1 MADAVQTLGVAGRPT
16 TPSELLRQISP
27 DQPVLLVGPDA
38 IWESTGVAGCLEAA
52 GWPSVTRVR
61 RRTRV
66 RGSRRSSGCRWCSW
80 RATPRWCGRRSRR
93 SGRSRWPRLSCWPM
107 LRPTDV
113 VALVG
118 AGVDAVVD
126 PATGADEVFARV
138 VALLRRS
145 EHGWGPGVRSLESGG
160 LRVDLWSQECSLDGE
175 LLQLSPTEYALLT
188 FLMTHPGQ
196 ALPTHTIVREVWG
209 WFTSDGKN
217 VLRIFVNRLRRKLHD
232 DFRNPQFIASVRG
245 TGYRFIRNVAEIGD
259 GADPAVERTD
269 VTLLLQSVE
278 QLAVGLLDATTVD
291 AAGAVLL
298 DALDDTGYADGMA
311 VFRLDGNRM
320 QLVGGAQHAAHL
332 DGECRRR
339 RAAEAGVRECAERA
353 HAARW
358 CSSATSGRWPDT
370 SARPRSSSA
379 LQGTARACSFPSCAA
394 TGFGATSAWCAAH
407 ASRSIPRAPRTS
419 APSARCSCSPLTT
432 WIGNHPSPNVVKT
445 VARVKTRK
453 GSGR

>member
-38 IWESTGVAGCLEAA
+38 IWESTGVAACLEAA
-52 GWPSVTRVR
+52 GWPSVSASDAERASWLASIQRVSLVLVAGDA
-61 RRTRV
+61 TVVWPTVEAV
-66 RGSRRSSGCRWCSW
+66 RPVTMAPLVVLADAS
-80 RATPRWCGRRSRR
+80 
-93 SGRSRWPRLSCWPM
+93 
-107 LRPTDV
+107 PTDV
-113 VALVG
+113 VTLVG

-160 LRVDLWSQECSLDGE
+160 LHVDLWSQECSLDGE

-259 GADPAVERTD
+259 GADPSVERTD

-278 QLAVGLLDATTVD
+278 QLAVGLLGCPTVD

-298 DALDDTGYADGMA
+298 DVLDDTGYADGMA
-311 VFRLDGNRM
+311 VFRLDGKRM
-320 QLVGGAQHAAHL
+320 QLVGARNMPPTWMASVEDGVPLKPAFASAQSVLTREVVQFGDVRQVARHFER
-332 DGECRRR
+332 D
-339 RAAEAGVRECAERA
+339 RAAARHCRIRRVPVPSAAVR
-353 HAARW
+353 
-358 CSSATSGRWPDT
+358 
-370 SARPRSSSA
+370 RP
-379 LQGTARACSFPSCAA
+379 GM
-394 TGFGATSAWCAAH
+394 G
-407 ASRSIPRAPRTS
+407 APRTG
-419 APSARCSCSPLTT
+419 APGAP
-432 WIGNHPSPNVVKT
+432 VVRSHRH
-445 VARVKTRK
+445 RVPPCRMC
-453 GSGR
+453 GVRAGG

>member
-1 MADAVQTLGVAGRPT
+1 MRPTPNALSWLASIQRVSLVLVAGDATVVWPTVEAVRPVTMAPLVVLADA
-16 TPSELLRQISP
+16 S
-27 DQPVLLVGPDA
+27 
-38 IWESTGVAGCLEAA
+38 
-52 GWPSVTRVR
+52 
-61 RRTRV
+61 
-66 RGSRRSSGCRWCSW
+66 
-80 RATPRWCGRRSRR
+80 
-93 SGRSRWPRLSCWPM
+93 
-107 LRPTDV
+107 PTDV
-113 VALVG
+113 VTLVG

-196 ALPTHTIVREVWG
+196 ALPTHTIVREVRG

-259 GADPAVERTD
+259 GADPSVERTD

-278 QLAVGLLDATTVD
+278 QLAVGLLGCPTVD

-298 DALDDTGYADGMA
+298 DVLDDTGYADGMA
-311 VFRLDGNRM
+311 VFRLDGKRM
-320 QLVGGAQHAAHL
+320 QLVGAAT
-332 DGECRRR
+332 CRRPGW
-339 RAAEAGVRECAERA
+339 RAWR
-353 HAARW
+353 
-358 CSSATSGRWPDT
+358 
-370 SARPRSSSA
+370 
-379 LQGTARACSFPSCAA
+379 TAYR
-394 TGFGATSAWCAAH
+394 
-407 ASRSIPRAPRTS
+407 
-419 APSARCSCSPLTT
+419 
-432 WIGNHPSPNVVKT
+432 
-445 VARVKTRK
+445 
-453 GSGR
+453 

>member
-1 MADAVQTLGVAGRPT
+1 MADAVQALGVAGRPT

-52 GWPSVTRVR
+52 GWPSVSASDAERASWLATIQRVSLVLVAGDP
-61 RRTRV
+61 TVVWPSVEAV
-66 RGSRRSSGCRWCSW
+66 RPVTMAPLVVLADPS
-80 RATPRWCGRRSRR
+80 
-93 SGRSRWPRLSCWPM
+93 
-107 LRPTDV
+107 PTDV

-126 PATGADEVFARV
+126 PAAGADEVFARV

-269 VTLLLQSVE
+269 VTLLLRSIE
-278 QLAVGLLDATTVD
+278 QLAVGLVDCPTVD
-291 AAGAVLL
+291 TAGAVLL
-298 DALDDTGYADGMA
+298 DVLDDTGYADGMA

-320 QLVGGAQHAAHL
+320 QLVGARNMPPTWMASVEDGVPLKPAFASAQSVLTREVVQFGDVRQVARHFSATAQQLGTAGDGACLFLPLLCGDRVWGHL
-332 DGECRRR
+332 GLVR
-339 RAAEAGVRECAERA
+339 RARQ
-353 HAARW
+353 
-358 CSSATSGRWPDT
+358 SFDPT
-370 SARPRSSSA
+370 
-379 LQGTARACSFPSCAA
+379 GTAYLRAVCAVFA
-394 TGFGATSAWCAAH
+394 LAVDDMD
-407 ASRSIPRAPRTS
+407 RK
-419 APSARCSCSPLTT
+419 SPVT
-432 WIGNHPSPNVVKT
+432 
-445 VARVKTRK
+445 
-453 GSGR
+453 